1 MLACCLLSIQTLAR
15 WPLLFD
21 EHAGRHEHRYFLFLL
36 FFGLGWAI
44 CLWVDQS
51 AHIVLEKSIT
61 LVLLGEAENE
71 RGPEV
76 EVLEKGGRRRQGS
89 RESGF
94 AERNMFES
102 IWVVYRI
109 KHFFFDLPPFR
120 VSRAARV
127 ACSNTSL
134 TPSFVLAEHSRY
146 LVAPIFLRTSSAWER
161 ESVFH
166 SCLLAALGRVLH
178 RGL

>member
-1 MLACCLLSIQTLAR
+1 M
-15 WPLLFD
+15 
-21 EHAGRHEHRYFLFLL
+21 
-36 FFGLGWAI
+36 
-44 CLWVDQS
+44 
-51 AHIVLEKSIT
+51 LEKSIT
-61 LVLLGEAENE
+61 LSLLGEVDNE

-76 EVLEKGGRRRQGS
+76 DVLKKGGRRRQGS
-89 RESGF
+89 RGSRF

-109 KHFFFDLPPFR
+109 KHFFFLLPPFR

-146 LVAPIFLRTSSAWER
+146 LVAPIFLRTSSAWNEK
-161 ESVFH
+161 SVFH
-166 SCLLAALGRVLH
+166 SDSHSALCCVLY
-178 RGL
+178 RGSRCIPVPG

>member
-1 MLACCLLSIQTLAR
+1 MNIATFFS
-15 WPLLFD
+15 F
-21 EHAGRHEHRYFLFLL
+21 L

-61 LVLLGEAENE
+61 LILLGEAENE

-146 LVAPIFLRTSSAWER
+146 LVAPIFLRTSSAWDR

-166 SCLLAALGRVLH
+166 PSCLLHFVVC
-178 RGL
+178 